1 MRDGP
6 RGFRQD
12 SSCPALLRCRPLSDG
27 VAPTGVSPSAPG
39 LSRPFRFHR
48 RYTLAGP
55 TTPAPPRR
63 RRFGLLPFRS
73 PLLWESIVPRV
84 RPPRG
89 VTGLQPAGLP
99 HSDTHG
105 SSHACR
111 SPCIFA
117 ACRVLLRLRK
127 PRHPPSALVT
137 STLVFR
143 HSGSSPS
150 LPVKSSLLRKDF
162 LASFSLPRYLSQY
175 CQ

>member
-12 SSCPALLRCRPLSDG
+12 SSCPALLRCRPISDG

-48 RYTLAGP
+48 RYSLAGP

-73 PLLWESIVPRV
+73 PLLWESIFLS
-84 RPPRG
+84 PPPGTEMFQFPGFAHPNQG
-89 VTGLQPAGLP
+89 VAGLQPAGLP
-99 HSDTHG
+99 HSDMRG
-105 SSHACR
+105 SFHACR
-111 SPCIFA
+111 SPRLFA

-143 HSGSSPS
+143 HSGSR
-150 LPVKSSLLRKDF
+150 LRC
-162 LASFSLPRYLSQY
+162 L
-175 CQ
+175 